1 MLLKVNQSIIEISL
15 VYLECSGQ
23 QNDIDS
29 LELVN
34 DIIDIDSDDL
44 NQLVLISINDQI
56 TTKSIEIKQSQF
68 LILPYQVVNKTAWL
82 QC

>member
-15 VYLECSGQ
+15 VYLECPGQ

-56 TTKSIEIKQSQF
+56 TTKSIEIKQS
-68 LILPYQVVNKTAWL
+68 
-82 QC
+82 